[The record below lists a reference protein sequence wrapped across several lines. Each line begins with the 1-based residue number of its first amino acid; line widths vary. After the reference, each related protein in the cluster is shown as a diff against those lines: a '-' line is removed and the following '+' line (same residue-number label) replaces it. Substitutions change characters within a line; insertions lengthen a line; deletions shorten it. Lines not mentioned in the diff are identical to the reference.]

1 MATGQL
7 ITVGRVRA
15 LWRYPVK
22 STLGEEVGPVDVD
35 DAGLHGDR
43 GFGIID
49 TGTALVASAKR
60 PHRWRGLL
68 QLRSEFA
75 GPGLV
80 RIHFPDGRSA
90 LSTDDGVD
98 KFLSEFLGEDVEL
111 RSVAP
116 PAATL
121 ERAVP
126 EDVLTEGV
134 AADVGFTTLEIA
146 AGAPPGTFFDFS
158 PMQFVTTAALA
169 AVAAAHPAGHVDV
182 VRYRP
187 NIVIE
192 TDPGLSGFVENGWV
206 GRRLHVGPEV
216 TLDVLVPS
224 PRCAVPTLAHGELP
238 PDPDALRVPLRHN
251 FVPIP
256 IEGFGSAPSLGVY
269 AAVVTGGRLSPGDEV
284 RLDG

>member
-35 DAGLHGDR
+35 EAGLHGDR
-43 GFGIID
+43 RFGVVD

-60 PHRWRGLL
+60 PHRWGGLL
-68 QLRSEFA
+68 QLRSELA

-80 RIHFPDGRSA
+80 RIRFPDGRSA
-90 LSTDDGVD
+90 LSNDDTVD
-98 KFLSEFLGEDVEL
+98 KLLSEFLGEDVEL
-111 RSVAP
+111 RSEAP

-126 EDVLTEGV
+126 EEVLAEG
-134 AADVGFTTLEIA
+134 AGADVGFTTLEVA
-146 AGAPPGTFFDFS
+146 AGSPPGTFFDFS
-158 PMQFVTTAALA
+158 PMQFVTTASLA

-192 TDPGLSGFVENGWV
+192 TDPGVAGFVENDWA
-206 GRRLHVGPEV
+206 GRRLHIGPEV
-216 TLDVLVPS
+216 VLDVLVPS
-224 PRCAVPTLAHGELP
+224 PRCAVPTLQHGDLP
-238 PDPDALRVPLRHN
+238 PDTDALRVPMGHN

-256 IEGFGSAPSLGVY
+256 LEGFGSAPCLGAH

-284 RLDG
+284 RLAG